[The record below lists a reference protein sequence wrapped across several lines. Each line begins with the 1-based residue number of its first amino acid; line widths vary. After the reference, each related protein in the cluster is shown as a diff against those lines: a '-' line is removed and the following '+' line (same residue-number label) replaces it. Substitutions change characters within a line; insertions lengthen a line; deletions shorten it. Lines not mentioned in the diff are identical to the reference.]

1 MANENS
7 VDGIL
12 RIPFSNRNFETKLKI
27 VSEGKPRFALENL
40 VSKHKDKKAEYT
52 RHFSE
57 SHYEKIKWLT
67 GCELKCK
74 LYLCML
80 IKLNY

>member
-27 VSEGKPRFALENL
+27 VSDGKSRPTLENL
-40 VSKHKDKKAEYT
+40 VSKHKDKKTEYT
-52 RHFSE
+52 RHLSV
-57 SHYEKIKWLT
+57 SHHEKIEWLT
-67 GCELKCK
+67 GCDFNK
-74 LYLCML
+74 
-80 IKLNY
+80 